1 MRRTLKKAANCVL
14 GHSSPC
20 DVPKRSTSQSP
31 RSLRPCLGKGR
42 VLARLGWAGAT
53 KAFLNVLSGYLY
65 PFVVAALFVSA
76 MACSGLTLEEQKAQI
91 RNEKIH
97 FDGLTAQ
104 AFLETW
110 GKPAYTHRERMQFY
124 TLDNGNSIPRFRTPM
139 GEPPQ
144 GWSTAII
151 SEDAI
156 FFGYPERGELLG
168 FAEGRLVYR
177 EQVPAAEIHSIAKAW
192 AHEDRFKTRLETPA
206 PATPAR

>member
-1 MRRTLKKAANCVL
+1 MKLAGTMRAL
-14 GHSSPC
+14 
-20 DVPKRSTSQSP
+20 
-31 RSLRPCLGKGR
+31 
-42 VLARLGWAGAT
+42 
-53 KAFLNVLSGYLY
+53 
-65 PFVVAALFVSA
+65 VVAAIVLPA

-91 RNEKIH
+91 QNEKIH
-97 FDGLTAQ
+97 FDGLTVQ

-151 SEDAI
+151 SEDSI

-168 FAEGRLVYR
+168 FAEGRLIYR
-177 EQVPAAEIHSIAKAW
+177 EQVPAAEIHSVGKAW
-192 AHEDRFKTRLETPA
+192 AREDMFKTRLETPV
-206 PATPAR
+206 PVTPAR